1 MNEGWACTIHHKII
15 NELNLPDRLHLPFI
29 RLHNQVIRPH
39 LGQLNPYH
47 LGFKLFEKI
56 IEKEGFQEAMAVREV
71 HNDISFLRFYL
82 DEEFMREQNYFSYS
96 FKTKDKRATI
106 DEVSDAE
113 GWEGVRNEMINNIGL
128 NRIPVVYV
136 DEIENNNTLSLIHE
150 HDGRDLD
157 LSYAKKVYENI
168 KTLWGDEVKLISMV
182 ENEIWEF

>member
-1 MNEGWACTIHHKII
+1 
-15 NELNLPDRLHLPFI
+15 LPDSLHLPFI
-29 RLHNQVIRPH
+29 KLHNQVVRPH

-56 IEKEGFQEAMAVREV
+56 IEEGGMEEAMLVREC

-96 FKTKDKRATI
+96 LKKKHKAITI
-106 DEVSDAE
+106 DDISNEE
-113 GWEGVRNEMINNIGL
+113 GWESVRDDLIRNIGL
-128 NRIPVVYV
+128 NRVPVVYV
-136 DEIENNNTLSLIHE
+136 DEIEKDNSLCLVHE

-157 LSYAKKVYENI
+157 LQYASKVFGHI
-168 KTLWGDEVKLISMV
+168 RTLWGDEVKLISMV